1 MMSDYLRTITREHR
15 SAYIL
20 LLDISGSM
28 QDPITYEGE
37 YTTKGES
44 MVDAANKILQELY
57 LRAYRDDEI
66 RNYYDVAVICYS
78 GKGVFS
84 VLHDDEMTMS
94 PFVPISKLNE
104 KQCVSLKCLTPLNY
118 FDEHLDSKILISPN
132 GSTPMNEAMFV
143 ISKALEEWCGRP
155 ENFESAPP
163 MVFHITD
170 GHVTD
175 GDLRD
180 LVDAAKEVMSHSTN
194 YGNVLLLNIH
204 LNPMFEN
211 QTLIF
216 PTESELEEHPS
227 PFFRA
232 MGHASSSMPTAFVP
246 LIREMRECR
255 GAETYR
261 GVGLNVSVVD
271 MISMMNI
278 GTLSVPVG

>member
-1 MMSDYLRTITREHR
+1 MSDYLRTITREHR

-28 QDPITYEGE
+28 QDSITYEGE

-57 LRAYRDDEI
+57 LRAFRDNEI

-78 GKGVFS
+78 GRGVYS
-84 VLHDDEMTMS
+84 VLHEDGVCDS
-94 PFVPISKLNE
+94 PFVAINE
-104 KQCVSLKCLTPLNY
+104 INEERCLSLKCLTPLNY
-118 FDEHLDSKILISPN
+118 FDNDQSSNVLIIPN
-132 GSTPMNEAMFV
+132 GSTPMNEALYV
-143 ISKALEEWCGRP
+143 VSQALKEWCARP
-155 ENFESAPP
+155 DNFESAPP

-170 GHVTD
+170 GHATD

-180 LVDAAKEVMSHSTN
+180 MIDSAEEVMSHSTN
-194 YGNVLLLNIH
+194 YGDVLMLNIH
-204 LNPMFEN
+204 LNPTLES
-211 QTLIF
+211 QTMIF
-216 PTESELEEHPS
+216 PTEAELDDHPS

-232 MGHASSSMPTAFVP
+232 LGRASSPMPAAFVP

-255 GAETYR
+255 DGEIYR

-278 GTLSVPVG
+278 GTLSVPVN

>member
-1 MMSDYLRTITREHR
+1 MGDYLRTITREHR

-28 QDPITYEGE
+28 QDAITYEGQF
-37 YTTKGES
+37 TTKGES

-57 LRAYRDDEI
+57 LRAYRDNEI

-78 GKGVFS
+78 GRGVFS
-84 VLHDDEMTMS
+84 VLHEDGVADS
-94 PFVPISKLNE
+94 PFVPINELNE
-104 KQCVSLKCLTPLNY
+104 EQCLSLKCLTPLNY
-118 FDEHLDSKILISPN
+118 FDDHAPSKILMMPD
-132 GSTPMNEAMFV
+132 GSTPMNEALYV
-143 ISKALEEWCGRP
+143 VSKVLREWCGEP
-155 ENFESAPP
+155 KNFDSAPP

-170 GHVTD
+170 GHATD

-180 LVDAAKEVMSHSTN
+180 MVDSAEEVMSHSTN
-194 YGNVLLLNIH
+194 YGNVLMLNIH
-204 LNPMFEN
+204 LNPMSEG

-216 PTESELEEHPS
+216 PTELELEEHPN

-232 MGHASSSMPTAFVP
+232 MGRASSPMPEVFVP

-255 GAETYR
+255 SGGDIYR